1 MLDGSVSK
9 KAHAFVRDNGSP
21 LARVLVGHALGL
33 TAVDE
38 ALSELVAFQNPDGG
52 WRGLDSDMQ
61 APLSTIS
68 QTWVG
73 LKWLHWLGPPD
84 AAPVDRTVEFL
95 RRSQHPEGCWD
106 EPEAILEHGPPPWMV
121 PGDYA
126 NQVWLTAAT
135 CSRLMLHSRQAG
147 VSFDAALDF
156 LRAAWDGE
164 RFPRYNH
171 THWVSLVV
179 FGLMKNP
186 SATDRDIFEGSVRF
200 LEGAL
205 EDDRI
210 DTSGRYRGSPG
221 RPVRGKVGRAAV
233 RSRAAEAA
241 GGAGRG
247 RRLDHGI
254 RRPAQAEGHCRGGL
268 RPEAG
273 RRSGDARHVMST
285 PTEAGRKI
293 CRN

>member
-33 TAVDE
+33 TAVDD
-38 ALSELVAFQNPDGG
+38 ALSELAAFQNPDGG
-52 WRGLDSDMQ
+52 WHGLDSDIET
-61 APLSTIS
+61 PLSTIS

-73 LKWLHWLGPPD
+73 LKWLHWLGPLET
-84 AAPVDRTVEFL
+84 APVDRTVEFL
-95 RRSQHPEGCWD
+95 RRSQHLEGCWD
-106 EPEAILEHGPPPWMV
+106 EPEAILEHGPPPWMM
-121 PGDYA
+121 PGDYP

-135 CSRLMLHSRQAG
+135 CSRLVLHSRQAG
-147 VSFDAALDF
+147 VRFDAALDF
-156 LRAAWDGE
+156 LRGAWDGE

-179 FGLMKNP
+179 FGLLENP

-210 DTSGRYRGSPG
+210 DN
-221 RPVRGKVGRAAV
+221 
-233 RSRAAEAA
+233 
-241 GGAGRG
+241 
-247 RRLDHGI
+247 LDVI
-254 RRPAQAEGHCRGGL
+254 EVARDALYA
-268 RPEAG
+268 
-273 RRSGDARHVMST
+273 RRSGERLFRAALPKLLAGQAEDGGWTTGYGDRHRPKATVEAVYVLKLAAARGMLATS
-285 PTEAGRKI
+285 
-293 CRN
+293 